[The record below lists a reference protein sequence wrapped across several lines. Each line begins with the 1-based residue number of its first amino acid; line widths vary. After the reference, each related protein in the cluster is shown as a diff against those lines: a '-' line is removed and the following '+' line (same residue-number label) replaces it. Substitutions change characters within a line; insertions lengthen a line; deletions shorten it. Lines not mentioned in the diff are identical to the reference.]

1 MQTIQPN
8 STVLVLNSSYEPLNF
23 TSWKRAIILLFKEKA
38 QYISKKVIRLVNF
51 VRIPFRTQQLIH
63 PTKANIIKRDNQ
75 ECQYCGSKSHLTVD
89 HVIPRSKGG
98 KNTWEN
104 LVACCETCNVKKG
117 DLDLSQLDMKL
128 KNTPKKPISKVML
141 ILNNTQDDEWKEFLY
156 C

>member
-75 ECQYCGSKSHLTVD
+75 ECQYCGSRSHLTVD

-117 DLDLSQLDMKL
+117 NLDLSQLDMKL
-128 KNTPKKPISKVML
+128 KNTPRKPISKVML
-141 ILNNTQDDEWKEFLY
+141 ILNNTRDDEWREFLY

>member
-63 PTKANIIKRDNQ
+63 PTKANIIKRDNH

-117 DLDLSQLDMKL
+117 NLDLSQLDMKL
-128 KNTPKKPISKVML
+128 KNTPRKPISKVML
-141 ILNNTQDDEWKEFLY
+141 ILNNTRDDEWREFLY

>member
-117 DLDLSQLDMKL
+117 NLDLSQLDMEL
-128 KNTPKKPISKVML
+128 KNTPRKPISKVML
-141 ILNNTQDDEWKEFLY
+141 ILNNTRDDEWREFLY

>member
-117 DLDLSQLDMKL
+117 NLDLSQLDMKL
-128 KNTPKKPISKVML
+128 KNTPRKPISKVML
-141 ILNNTQDDEWKEFLY
+141 ILNNTRDDEWREFLY

>member
-128 KNTPKKPISKVML
+128 KNIPKKPISKVML